1 MRRSELKKEPGLV
14 VTHQLDNDTLTA
26 SSSSRLGAGSTAR
39 QPRARHR
46 WATLSVLCVTLLL
59 ISLDTTVLNVALP
72 SIVRSIGASS
82 SQLQW
87 MVDAYAVV
95 FAGLLL
101 SLGALGD
108 RVGRKWVFMAGLVV
122 FGSGSAFAAWSG
134 SPDRLTLARA
144 VMGMGAAALMPCTLS
159 ILTNVF
165 TAERDRVRAI
175 GIWSGTTGLGVAFGP
190 ILGGF
195 LLAHFWW
202 GSVFLVNVPIALIG
216 LMAAIWLVPNSKN
229 PSSTHSDPLGAG
241 LSILGLGL
249 LLWGIIEAPGRG
261 WSSPLIIGALAGASL
276 TIALFVVWER
286 HVGHPMLPMRFF
298 SNRRYSAAIAALA
311 LVLFAL
317 LGLFFLMTQYLQFV
331 LGFSP
336 LEAGVRIAPVALA
349 LLVIAPVS
357 VIVARRVGSK
367 LVVGSGLALIAAG
380 LGVLSR
386 TSLTGT
392 YSDCIGPFVVLGVGV
407 ALALAPCTESVMGS
421 LPIEEAGVGSAT
433 NDTAMQIGGALGVGV
448 LGTALTLRYQHL
460 VAPIISHAG
469 VPVSVQ
475 RLVEGSVGAALAVAQ
490 HAPGRQG
497 AVLALLARR
506 AFVSGMDL
514 ALVIATVVV
523 TLAALVVV
531 LLLPN
536 QGRRVQ

>member
-1 MRRSELKKEPGLV
+1 
-14 VTHQLDNDTLTA
+14 
-26 SSSSRLGAGSTAR
+26 
-39 QPRARHR
+39 
-46 WATLSVLCVTLLL
+46 LLL

-122 FGSGSAFAAWSG
+122 FASGSALAAWSG

-175 GIWSGTTGLGVAFGP
+175 GIWSGSTGLGVAFGP

-216 LMAAIWLVPNSKN
+216 LIAAVWLVPNSQN
-229 PSSTHSDPLGAG
+229 PSSTHPDPFGAG
-241 LSILGLGL
+241 LSILGLGM

-261 WSSPLIIGALAGASL
+261 WSSPLIVGALAGASL
-276 TIALFVVWER
+276 TIALFIVWER
-286 HVGHPMLPMRFF
+286 RIDHPMLPLRFF

-331 LGFSP
+331 LGFSA

-349 LLVIAPVS
+349 LLLVAPVS
-357 VIVARRVGSK
+357 VVVARRVGSK
-367 LVVGSGLALIAAG
+367 LVVGSGLARIAVG

-386 TSLTGT
+386 TTLAGS
-392 YSDCIGPFVVLGVGV
+392 YNDCIGPFVVLGIGV

-460 VAPIISHAG
+460 VAPVITHAG

-475 RLVEGSVGAALAVAQ
+475 RLIESSVGAALAVAQ
-490 HAPGRQG
+490 HAPAKQG
-497 AVLALLARR
+497 TALAVLARQ

-523 TLAALVVV
+523 SLAALLVL

-536 QGRRVQ
+536 RGRRAQ